1 MGHYI
6 GNRWRPLPAV
16 PVQTRANII
25 ILPRVFI
32 PGPVVRACVC
42 VCARESSHLLDAAD
56 IRFTH

>member
-16 PVQTRANII
+16 PVQTRANIV